1 MIKKF
6 GIVLAVS
13 FVVSV
18 VSGFCLYLDV
28 SNDWAEKQIEE
39 QAK

>member
-1 MIKKF
+1 MLKKL

-18 VSGFCLYLDV
+18 VSGFLLYDYV
-28 SNDWAEKQIEE
+28 GDTVTTQIEE
-39 QAK
+39 K